1 MWFFLAGGAPML
13 FVLVFGAIALIAA
26 VGFAARPEPEKLG
39 HLVALGISVLC
50 ASFAGVA
57 ADLLAVSVK
66 LPGFLEVEGAP
77 DFGVMLLA
85 GFGEAMTPAIVGF
98 TVVAVESLIVAVGLR
113 RR

>member
-1 MWFFLAGGAPML
+1 MWFFLAGGVPML
-13 FVLVFGAIALIAA
+13 FVLVFGAVALAAA
-26 VGFAARPEPEKLG
+26 VAYATRPEPEKLG

-66 LPGFLEVEGAP
+66 VPTFLEGDGAP
-77 DFGVMLLA
+77 GLGVLVLA

-98 TVVAVESLIVAVGLR
+98 TVVSIEALIVAVGMR
-113 RR
+113 RA